1 MTRLWHGF
9 ASMAAVDDAE
19 FVLVR
24 GEGAR
29 VFDRDGRDYLDA
41 TAGLWFCQVGHG
53 RAEIAEAAARQMTT
67 LAAHHC
73 FGDHANEPAITLAD
87 RIAAIAPM
95 EDAAVFFGSGGSDA
109 VDTAAKLA
117 RRYWSAMGQPKK
129 TVMIS
134 REHGY
139 HGMHAYGT
147 SLGGMPMNLE
157 GFGTIVG
164 DTVRVRWDDP
174 EDLEETLDRYWDR
187 TAAFIGEP
195 VIGAGGALEPPD
207 GYWEE
212 IRRICT
218 ERDILMIQ
226 DEVICGFGRLGTW
239 FGAQRFGVQPDLV
252 TFAKGVTSGYLPLGG
267 VIASKKVRE
276 PFWAEGAPA
285 FRHGYTYTGH
295 PAACAAAHANL
306 DIIEREGLVDR
317 VRELEPVLAAAL
329 EPLRELPGVATVHH
343 IGLVGSVELT
353 EEVRAARPGIAEE
366 INLAARRHG
375 VITRGLRGVALQLSP
390 PFVTT
395 PDELQAMVDGIAAG
409 IRDVVPARV

>member
-1 MTRLWHGF
+1 
-9 ASMAAVDDAE
+9 
-19 FVLVR
+19 
-24 GEGAR
+24 
-29 VFDRDGRDYLDA
+29 
-41 TAGLWFCQVGHG
+41 
-53 RAEIAEAAARQMTT
+53 
-67 LAAHHC
+67 
-73 FGDHANEPAITLAD
+73 
-87 RIAAIAPM
+87 
-95 EDAAVFFGSGGSDA
+95 
-109 VDTAAKLA
+109 
-117 RRYWSAMGQPKK
+117 
-129 TVMIS
+129 
-134 REHGY
+134 
-139 HGMHAYGT
+139 
-147 SLGGMPMNLE
+147 
-157 GFGTIVG
+157 
-164 DTVRVRWDDP
+164 
-174 EDLEETLDRYWDR
+174 
-187 TAAFIGEP
+187 
-195 VIGAGGALEPPD
+195 
-207 GYWEE
+207 
-212 IRRICT
+212 
-218 ERDILMIQ
+218 MIQ

-295 PAACAAAHANL
+295 PVACAAAHANL

-329 EPLRELPGVATVHH
+329 EPLRDLPGVATVHH

-409 IRDVVPARV
+409 IRDVVPAHV